1 MDMRRTTQLLM
12 ILASLS
18 AGVLPCARAE
28 HSTAVAAAG
37 VSAPPAPDEV
47 VINCRRLI
55 SALAPPPP
63 LKYEF
68 VYKPEYAKYY
78 DETGVRFKIEVEEAG
93 EIYHAD
99 TWRPS
104 RSNETFLYLVDSYG
118 NTWITPQYLLLPYG
132 VERYMA
138 THRALMARME
148 RHYREQGLPMPE
160 ILASGQVVYRYGQP
174 TRFDN
179 RSGGF
184 LGATDSL
191 NYALTVFRLMDF
203 PLPPKLDV
211 YDFSLEKTKDPEEI
225 HAKRV
230 QILAE
235 AHSPAFQAQRDR
247 WKNLMNK
254 LYQRFPNPHRVGFI
268 DNMAFLD
275 AATPF
280 VLADSRTLMEP
291 FVESGQALPFM
302 NESLDM
308 VTFQYFRTPE
318 RTENTIRFIEYM
330 LSLLPPAPNP

>member
-1 MDMRRTTQLLM
+1 M
-12 ILASLS
+12 IVALS

-28 HSTAVAAAG
+28 HSTAVAAAS
-37 VSAPPAPDEV
+37 VATPPAIDEGT
-47 VINCRRLI
+47 INCRRLI
-55 SALAPPPP
+55 AALTLPPP

-78 DETGVRFKIEVEEAG
+78 DETGQRFKIEVEEAG
-93 EIYHAD
+93 ELYNVD

-104 RSNETFLYLVDSYG
+104 RSNETFLYLVDAYG

-138 THRALMARME
+138 THRAIMTRME
-148 RHYREQGLPMPE
+148 RSYREQGLPMPE
-160 ILASGQVVYRYGQP
+160 ILASGQIVYRYGQP

-191 NYALTVFRLMDF
+191 NYALTVFQLMDF
-203 PLPPKLDV
+203 PLHPKLDV

-230 QILAE
+230 EILAV

-254 LYQRFPNPHRVGFI
+254 LYQRFPDPNRAGII
-268 DNMAFLD
+268 DGLAFLD
-275 AATPF
+275 AATPTVMSDPKTF
-280 VLADSRTLMEP
+280 MEP

-318 RTENTIRFIEYM
+318 RAENTIRYFEYM